1 MQRSRKVNHLTHE
14 GRFMKS
20 NSAKEND
27 INESRT
33 RNGFLGSKGRCPW
46 LMTDDAHQWH
56 PMEREAL
63 ISRISTKNTLKKLQG
78 MVLLAE
84 PSIRGQFN
92 NVCKWRTPGTAI
104 DNRIKMPY

>member
-1 MQRSRKVNHLTHE
+1 
-14 GRFMKS
+14 
-20 NSAKEND
+20 
-27 INESRT
+27 
-33 RNGFLGSKGRCPW
+33 
-46 LMTDDAHQWH
+46 
-56 PMEREAL
+56 MEREAL